1 MFEWVKR
8 EYGKGEIDRAG
19 HFLKEWW
26 ISENFEDYK
35 EGEGLRK
42 WNEAFRV
49 VENWRTCHG
58 LPLNVIQAGLRVRVR
73 RVERRAIVAQR
84 LKRFSSMV
92 DKLARE
98 DDMKLSQMQDLGG
111 CRAIFSSVPA
121 VTALFKMYGE
131 PRLEEGSLKC
141 YDYIAP
147 VHVG

>member
-1 MFEWVKR
+1 MFEGVKR

-98 DDMKLSQMQDLGG
+98 DDMQPPRCKTWAVAVQSFPVSRLSPLSSK
-111 CRAIFSSVPA
+111 CTASRA
-121 VTALFKMYGE
+121 
-131 PRLEEGSLKC
+131 LKRVRSN
-141 YDYIAP
+141 ATTTLP
-147 VHVG
+147 LST